1 MRNMMLF
8 KFSKIYSAAV
18 KYITVD
24 ERNVKGS
31 ISCNHFANKS
41 FVVASVINA
50 IVDRSLSSLP
60 NGDTPEVRVNRR
72 KAFEF

>member
-1 MRNMMLF
+1 MKDVEEKAIQMRNMMLF

-31 ISCNHFANKS
+31 VS
-41 FVVASVINA
+41 
-50 IVDRSLSSLP
+50 
-60 NGDTPEVRVNRR
+60 
-72 KAFEF
+72 